1 MITQTGTSFL
11 LMHRAVSEV
20 VNRLKIYCENDLL
33 LAVFMK
39 SIDMLILGHELV
51 W

>member
-20 VNRLKIYCENDLL
+20 VNRLKTYSENDLL

-39 SIDMLILGHELV
+39 NIDMIILGHELV